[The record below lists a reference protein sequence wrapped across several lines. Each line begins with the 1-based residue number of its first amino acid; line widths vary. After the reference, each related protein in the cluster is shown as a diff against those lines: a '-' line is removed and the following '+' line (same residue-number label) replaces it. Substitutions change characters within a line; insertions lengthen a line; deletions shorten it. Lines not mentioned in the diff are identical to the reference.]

1 MSKPMMAQLHP
12 LTLSFRDPEVE
23 RAFASHM
30 VPRLRVQGRAA
41 ILVGTFV
48 YLLSGFLDGLLVPPE
63 YQVFAWV
70 FRLSARPALRRQ

>member
-23 RAFASHM
+23 RAFASHL

-41 ILVGTFV
+41 IVSKGRT
-48 YLLSGFLDGLLVPPE
+48 
-63 YQVFAWV
+63 
-70 FRLSARPALRRQ
+70 RPWKS